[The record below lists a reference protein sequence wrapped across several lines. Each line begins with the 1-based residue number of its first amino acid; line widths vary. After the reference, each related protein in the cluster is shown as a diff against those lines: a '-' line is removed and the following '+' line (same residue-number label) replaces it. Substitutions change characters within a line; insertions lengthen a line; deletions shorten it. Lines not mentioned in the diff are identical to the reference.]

1 MNVAGVILAG
11 GASRRMGFPKALLD
25 YRGETFLDRLIR
37 IFSSSCR
44 SVTVVLGAEAD
55 RIRSELRAPGAAR
68 FVINSEWENG
78 QVTSFQTALRG
89 IGDSPDAVLFTP
101 VDYPSIDPTTVA
113 AVVNAWLKAGE
124 GTLFVRPRYAGRRGH
139 PVLFD
144 AQLVSEFLALP
155 LEAKARDVVH
165 KYVDRTV
172 YVDVEDP
179 GIIRDVDDRLA
190 YDDILAIPKK
200 P

>member
-1 MNVAGVILAG
+1 VNIAGIILAG

-37 IFSSSCR
+37 IFSCNCD

-55 RIRSELRAPGAAR
+55 RIRSGLLAPGRAQ
-68 FVINSEWENG
+68 FVVNDRWDEG
-78 QVTSFQTALRG
+78 QLTSFQTGLRAA
-89 IGDSPDAVLFTP
+89 GDSVDAVLFTP
-101 VDYPSIDPTTVA
+101 VDYPSIDASTVA
-113 AVVNAWLKAGE
+113 AVVKAAATAAE

-144 AQLVSEFLALP
+144 AKLAAEFLALP
-155 LEAKARDVVH
+155 AGGNAREVVH

-172 YVDVEDP
+172 YVDVEDS

-190 YDDILAIPKK
+190 YEEILAAPRTS
-200 P
+200 